1 MGIRSEK
8 TFEDI
13 VERLASLFKPQLS
26 PSDRDAGTH
35 HQSDSKGCANR
46 SIAHARVVPDSSQDP
61 AT

>member
-13 VERLASLFKPQLS
+13 VERLALLPTPELS
-26 PSDRDAGTH
+26 PERRDDVARDRIDGKALADGSSVHADVMSD
-35 HQSDSKGCANR
+35 
-46 SIAHARVVPDSSQDP
+46 PSQDP

>member
-13 VERLASLFKPQLS
+13 VERLASLFTPEPS
-26 PSDRDAGTH
+26 PSHRDEVARDR
-35 HQSDSKGCANR
+35 SDTKALANG
-46 SIAHARVVPDSSQDP
+46 STVHARVIPDPSQDP

>member
-13 VERLASLFKPQLS
+13 VERLASLFTPQPS
-26 PSDRDAGTH
+26 PPHRDGVARD
-35 HQSDSKGCANR
+35 QSDSKALANG
-46 SIAHARVVPDSSQDP
+46 STAHARVIPDSSQDP